1 MPSGC
6 ILLLHFLL
14 LQETLYQIVGRTT
27 TASPD
32 ASWGA
37 ALPTCPRYVAIQ
49 GPLEGPIKRYL
60 GLYKPAWML
69 LRAPVPPCK
78 EHRSNPAVTDH
89 QCAGDHSQRGP
100 GSSVGAYSSS
110 TASSSP
116 SISPK
121 RRSLPPS
128 VRTPLTSK
136 LPCSPPS
143 RTPRPPSGQRGRGVY
158 TQQRLSDQ
166 NTLTLQQQRR
176 NHRRHHQERQHQK
189 VQQPQ
194 LALHQHQRLAQWD
207 GGQSFELSPA
217 QQETMIAL
225 GFEGPIGA
233 QEEAL
238 TLAASG
244 RDLVLSSP
252 TGSGKT
258 LALVL
263 PLLQWHTARSAAAAA
278 TRRAERGQASVAM
291 KGSSL
296 HEQFALAAS
305 AVSASAVQAISTAR
319 VVSVVLAPTATLA
332 LQLLGSMR
340 ATAAGW
346 IKAAAKIQRK
356 GNPAG
361 LSSRRICLP
370 RLLLLGGE
378 TLQTGV
384 SAALQ
389 DSTETEMPPCEVDT
403 SGLILFATPETLK
416 RLVTRLAGGPPGS
429 LLHLAGAVRH
439 LVLDEA
445 DRMLQPL
452 RRHAP
457 LQERLQSLK
466 KPEALEIFMRLLV
479 TSRKQGGLK
488 GTGSNAASSHHGRS
502 QQQPVLPLQL
512 VAASATVGRPLHR
525 RLTAFVRWK
534 EQQLTRAK
542 DPPLRAGFLGV
553 PHLCPLSGRTRQ
565 LDLRKPPLGVFA
577 TPQQRMRAALE
588 RLAARGLL
596 GIPPI
601 PSTAEG
607 PQALS
612 MLSPSLPPF
621 KALLPIVRSPATRLA
636 ERSAKEPQ
644 AERNPTGDS
653 RASKGGDE
661 ESPRV
666 PRRVGGMPPC
676 ITHAL
681 FSASDNSAE
690 GLAIAASAVCNSLKH
705 HRTLL
710 LLQQGSSLRSLQIY
724 MREQGLKVDLVQDT
738 AWWKKATGPQQA
750 GRQCGQLLAA
760 SMNEARGLHVE
771 EADLVLLLGRV
782 QNPREYQ
789 HLAGRVGRCGRP
801 GLAVAIS
808 DAATQRVLLGWQRPL
823 GIAFESFSPSLFPQS
838 HGRTISLPPRR
849 SIGGLKI
856 TARTVR
862 EKAAKNIERRK
873 GVQRLESPCH
883 SQDEEAA
890 CKGQTEGDK
899 LIPCPDTLHQALEAP
914 LCGNDTQQEIWMP
927 PHDEKG
933 LDFKALE
940 LPSLLLM

>member
-1 MPSGC
+1 
-6 ILLLHFLL
+6 
-14 LQETLYQIVGRTT
+14 
-27 TASPD
+27 
-32 ASWGA
+32 
-37 ALPTCPRYVAIQ
+37 
-49 GPLEGPIKRYL
+49 
-60 GLYKPAWML
+60 
-69 LRAPVPPCK
+69 
-78 EHRSNPAVTDH
+78 
-89 QCAGDHSQRGP
+89 
-100 GSSVGAYSSS
+100 
-110 TASSSP
+110 
-116 SISPK
+116 
-121 RRSLPPS
+121 
-128 VRTPLTSK
+128 
-136 LPCSPPS
+136 
-143 RTPRPPSGQRGRGVY
+143 
-158 TQQRLSDQ
+158 
-166 NTLTLQQQRR
+166 
-176 NHRRHHQERQHQK
+176 
-189 VQQPQ
+189 
-194 LALHQHQRLAQWD
+194 
-207 GGQSFELSPA
+207 
-217 QQETMIAL
+217 MIAL

-346 IKAAAKIQRK
+346 IKAAAKIHLRLSELTCPHK
-356 GNPAG
+356 KCLGPCCRRRLCAPPLLPPHPCAPPVLSPAPS
-361 LSSRRICLP
+361 LAY
-370 RLLLLGGE
+370 
-378 TLQTGV
+378 V
-384 SAALQ
+384 SATPSSVAG
-389 DSTETEMPPCEVDT
+389 PPRGCSLSLPACRVDT

-416 RLVTRLAGGPPGS
+416 RLVTVRFKPSFLNGRPPLTDFTLREETDCLFAAIGGAPISLAPTLSKSSLGSRRVSPSRPCPCGSVCLSCCLQRLAGGPPGS

-621 KALLPIVRSPATRLA
+621 KALLPIREPPTRQLAAGHCAGGRIDVYAIQYSRMQQKLDFTHALKRVFLHADTRGPTVCRNASVNLNAAVSCAAFHLRSPATRLA

-690 GLAIAASAVCNSLKH
+690 PLVSVPSRARKQPSCGNGEGCYGDETRQRTLRSTLKNTLFFTARPPYSSPIACGAEGLAIAASAVCNSLKH

-724 MREQGLKVDLVQDT
+724 MREQGLKVH
-738 AWWKKATGPQQA
+738 
-750 GRQCGQLLAA
+750 QL
-760 SMNEARGLHVE
+760 
-771 EADLVLLLGRV
+771 
-782 QNPREYQ
+782 
-789 HLAGRVGRCGRP
+789 
-801 GLAVAIS
+801 
-808 DAATQRVLLGWQRPL
+808 
-823 GIAFESFSPSLFPQS
+823 SLFDPS
-838 HGRTISLPPRR
+838 CD
-849 SIGGLKI
+849 
-856 TARTVR
+856 
-862 EKAAKNIERRK
+862 AK
-873 GVQRLESPCH
+873 
-883 SQDEEAA
+883 
-890 CKGQTEGDK
+890 
-899 LIPCPDTLHQALEAP
+899 
-914 LCGNDTQQEIWMP
+914 
-927 PHDEKG
+927 
-933 LDFKALE
+933 
-940 LPSLLLM
+940 LL